1 MINLV
6 GKIITNHKFTG
17 YIERGIG
24 GGTSNYEKLQNKPQI
39 NGIELIGNQ
48 KSEDLG
54 LQSKNKYA
62 TSEEAGTIKIGSNLS
77 IDDDGVLSVE
87 TTDNAEQDNTKPMTS
102 AGVYVQ
108 LGNINILLESI

>member
-1 MINLV
+1 MINLT
-6 GKIITNHKFTG
+6 GQINSNHEFTAQIEKIAG
-17 YIERGIG
+17 S
-24 GGTSNYEKLQNKPQI
+24 GTTDYEKLKNKPQI

-48 KSEDLG
+48 MSEDLG

-77 IDDDGVLSVE
+77 IDDDGVLSVQ